1 MEPLTEER
9 VTSTAKRQARDK
21 LARQGFIP
29 IFVNDDLDSRLLVE
43 SVVEAGCMALE
54 YTCRRD
60 DARTII
66 PWIKREFPHVAVL
79 GASLVDGARAASFL
93 SQTRPNYTTVDE
105 MVELGVDEMVELGVD
120 GLVSFMRFR
129 PETYL
134 RYSNDLILI
143 PGVHGYNEALDELEK
158 GADFIKLQGNTPWG
172 AGLLSSAVD
181 VTHGLFPT
189 LVTGGC
195 SMETIPDFI
204 RSGAVL
210 VGAGFNVILK
220 DEIKA
225 GRATSRE
232 AIIPA
237 IRRMLSVV
245 RESRG
250 IHQPEFYQAVE
261 KGIAN
266 PLAIG
271 GWVS

>member
-1 MEPLTEER
+1 MERLTEER
-9 VTSTAKRQARDK
+9 VTSGAKGQARDK
-21 LARQGFIP
+21 LVRQGFIP
-29 IFVNDDLDSRLLVE
+29 IFVDDDLDSRLLVE
-43 SVVEAGCMALE
+43 SAVEAGCAALE
-54 YTCRRD
+54 YTCRRA

-93 SQTRPNYTTVDE
+93 SQTRSHFTTVEE
-105 MVELGVDEMVELGVD
+105 MAELGVD

-129 PETYL
+129 PETYR
-134 RYSNDLILI
+134 RYGGELILI

-158 GADFIKLQGNTPWG
+158 GADFIKLPGNTPWG

-181 VTHGLFPT
+181 VTHSLFPT

-195 SMETIPDFI
+195 SMEMIPEFI

-210 VGAGFNVILK
+210 IGAGFGMILK

-225 GRATSRE
+225 GRAVSRKD
-232 AIIPA
+232 IIPA

-245 RESRG
+245 REARG
-250 IHQPEFYQAVE
+250 AHQPEFYQAIE
-261 KGIAN
+261 QGREN
-266 PLAIG
+266 PLAAG
-271 GWVS
+271 GWIS